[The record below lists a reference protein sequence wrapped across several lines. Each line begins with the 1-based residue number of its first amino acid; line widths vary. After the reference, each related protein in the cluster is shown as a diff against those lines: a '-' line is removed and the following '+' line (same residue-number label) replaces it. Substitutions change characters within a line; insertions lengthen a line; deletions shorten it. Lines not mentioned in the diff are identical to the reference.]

1 MQSKLVDRKPAG
13 HVSRPLKVI
22 RPPSFSLPMIFSG
35 IRMLMRYT
43 NLLYTLTMLRLS
55 VRYKQSVL
63 GWLWAALQ
71 PLALMIIYTA
81 IFSGVA
87 KVPSEGA
94 PYPVFVFT
102 ALLPWVF
109 FSSAIT
115 QATAGLVNYSQLV
128 AKVYFPREIIP
139 LSYIAAAMVDFG
151 IASLLLGGLL
161 VYYRVAL
168 TWKALYAV
176 PLLGI
181 LAAFTT
187 AVALFLSALQV
198 RLRDVGMALPLIL
211 QIWMLATPIVYPL
224 QAVPAGMRRM
234 YLLNPVAVLIES
246 FRRVVLHG
254 DCPDT
259 ALVGIAG
266 AMTILS
272 LILAYI
278 SFKHLEA
285 TMADFI

>member
-1 MQSKLVDRKPAG
+1 
-13 HVSRPLKVI
+13 
-22 RPPSFSLPMIFSG
+22 
-35 IRMLMRYT
+35 
-43 NLLYTLTMLRLS
+43 
-55 VRYKQSVL
+55 
-63 GWLWAALQ
+63 
-71 PLALMIIYTA
+71 
-81 IFSGVA
+81 
-87 KVPSEGA
+87 
-94 PYPVFVFT
+94 
-102 ALLPWVF
+102 
-109 FSSAIT
+109 
-115 QATAGLVNYSQLV
+115 V

-224 QAVPAGMRRM
+224 QAVPTGMRRM

-254 DCPDT
+254 DCPDV
-259 ALVGIAG
+259 ALVSIAG
-266 AMTILS
+266 AITVLS
-272 LILAYI
+272 LVLAYA
-278 SFKHLEA
+278 SFKHFEA